1 MESIVFGGSTTPT
14 PYDELFA
21 ENLDR
26 RIILMNEDVNDDLI
40 DNVMLFI
47 LKWNREDIGLPRKKR
62 EKIKLY
68 INSPGGDAFV
78 AGQFCSLIESSETP
92 IVGVAFN
99 MVASA
104 AYNIYIACHERIAFA
119 NSTFLQ
125 HEGELE
131 VSNSTSKFKDTIDFY
146 ESMDERFKD
155 NVIKHSNMTE
165 EYYNEVYNKEL
176 WMYADQAKSLGIV
189 DKIIGVDCKLDEIL

>member
-1 MESIVFGGSTTPT
+1 MNAIMFSGSSNPT
-14 PYDELFA
+14 PYDDLFS
-21 ENLDR
+21 ENLNR
-26 RIILMNEDVNDDLI
+26 RILVMNEDVDDALI
-40 DNVMLFI
+40 DNTMLFI
-47 LKWNREDIGLPRKKR
+47 LKWNREDIDIPRKKR

-92 IVGVAFN
+92 IIGVAFN

-104 AYNIYIACHERIAFA
+104 AYNIYISCHERIAFI

-131 VSNSTSKFKDTIDFY
+131 VSNSTSKFKNTYDFY
-146 ESMDERFKD
+146 ESMDQRFKE
-155 NVIKHSNMTE
+155 NVLNHSKMTE
-165 EYYNEVYNKEL
+165 EYYDDVYTKEL
-176 WMYADQAKSLGIV
+176 WMYADQAKELGVV
-189 DKIIGVDCKLDEIL
+189 DKIIGIDCKLDEIL

>member
-1 MESIVFGGSTTPT
+1 MESLMFSGAPIPT
-14 PYDELFA
+14 PYDRLFE
-21 ENLDR
+21 ENINR
-26 RIILMNEDVNDDLI
+26 RILVMNEDIDDSLI
-40 DNVMLFI
+40 DNIMLFI
-47 LKWNREDIGLPRKKR
+47 LKWNREDIDIPRKKR

-68 INSPGGDAFV
+68 INSPGGDGFT

-104 AYNIYIACHERIAFA
+104 AYYIYITCHERIAFD

-125 HEGELE
+125 HEGEMEL
-131 VSNSTSKFKDTIDFY
+131 SNTTSKFKDTFEFY
-146 ESMDERFKD
+146 DDMEQRFKD
-155 NVIKHSNMTE
+155 LILRHSNMSE
-165 EYYNEVYNKEL
+165 EYYDSVYNKEL
-176 WMYADQAKSLGIV
+176 WLYANQAKELGIV

>member
-1 MESIVFGGSTTPT
+1 MQSLMFGGANTPT

-26 RIILMNEDVNDDLI
+26 RIIVLNDEIDDNLI
-40 DNVMLFI
+40 DNIMLFI
-47 LKWNREDIGLPRKKR
+47 LKWNREDIDIPRKKR

-68 INSPGGDAFV
+68 INSPGGDGFTA
-78 AGQFCSLIESSETP
+78 AQFCSLIESSETP

-104 AYNIYIACHERIAFA
+104 AYYIYITCHERIAFD

-125 HEGELE
+125 HEGEMEL
-131 VSNSTSKFKDTIDFY
+131 SNTTSKFKDTFEFY
-146 ESMDERFKD
+146 DDMEQRFKD
-155 NVIKHSNMTE
+155 LILKHSKMTKD
-165 EYYNEVYNKEL
+165 YYDAVYNKEL
-176 WMYADQAKSLGIV
+176 WLYANQAKELGIV
-189 DKIIGVDCKLDEIL
+189 DKIIGIDCKLDEIL

>member
-1 MESIVFGGSTTPT
+1 MQSIMINGSSTPT
-14 PYDELFA
+14 PYDELFS
-21 ENLDR
+21 ENLAH
-26 RIILMNEDVNDDLI
+26 RIIVMNKEVDDALI
-40 DNVMLFI
+40 DDIMLFI
-47 LKWNREDIGLPRKKR
+47 LKWNREDIDIPKKKR

-68 INSPGGDAFV
+68 INSAGGDAFV

-104 AYNIYIACHERIAFA
+104 AYHIYIACHERIAFI

-131 VSNSTSKFKDTIDFY
+131 VANSTSKFKNTIEFY
-146 ESMDERFKD
+146 DSMDERFKQ
-155 NVIKHSNMTE
+155 NVIDHTNMSE
-165 EYYNEVYNKEL
+165 DYYDSVLTNEF
-176 WMYADQAKSLGIV
+176 WMYADQAKELGIV
-189 DKIIGVDCKLDEIL
+189 DKIIGIDCKLDEIL

>member
-1 MESIVFGGSTTPT
+1 MQTITFGGSSAST
-14 PYDELFA
+14 PYDDLFA

-26 RIILMNEDVNDDLI
+26 RIIVLNSEINDTLI
-40 DNVMLFI
+40 DDIMIFI
-47 LKWNREDIGLPRKKR
+47 LKWNREDIDIPKKKR

-92 IVGVAFN
+92 IIGVAFN

-104 AYNIYIACHERIAFA
+104 AYHIYIACDERIAFA

-131 VSNSTSKFKDTIDFY
+131 VSNSTSKFKNTIDFY
-146 ESMDERFKD
+146 ESMDERFKQ
-155 NVIKHSNMTE
+155 NVINHTHMSE
-165 EYYNEVYNKEL
+165 EYYNNVYTNEF
-176 WMYADQAKSLGIV
+176 WMYADQAKELGVV
-189 DKIIGVDCKLDEIL
+189 DKIIGIDCKLDEIL